1 MIRVLVVDDE
11 PIMAEAHALYVQRLA
26 GFELAGT
33 AYDGQSALRFI
44 AENPGLVDVLLLD
57 MNLPDLHGLDVA
69 RRLRSSG
76 QPVDIVAITAV
87 RDLEVVRGAILSGI
101 VQYLIKP
108 FSFASFAEKLGNY
121 RTFREQLTVAGGSP
135 NPTRRPEVGQH
146 EVDQALASLRAPTPA
161 ALALPKG
168 LAPETLAA
176 IVGLLQSAPDSV
188 SAQEVTAALGVS
200 RVTARRYLEYLAERG
215 SVRRTPRYGTPGR
228 PENEYSWI

>member
-11 PIMAEAHALYVQRLA
+11 PIMAEAHALYVQRLE

-33 AYDGQSALRFI
+33 VHDGQAALRFV
-44 AENPGLVDVLLLD
+44 AEHPELVDVLLLD

-69 RRLRSSG
+69 RRLRSAG
-76 QPVDIVAITAV
+76 RPVDIVAITAV
-87 RDLEVVRGAILSGI
+87 RDLEVVRGAIAAGI

-121 RTFREQLTVAGGSP
+121 RTFREQLAAAAGRP
-135 NPTRRPEVGQH
+135 DAARRPEVGQH
-146 EVDQALASLRAPTPA
+146 EVDQALASLRAPAPA

-176 IVGLLQSAPDSV
+176 VVGLLQSAPGSV
-188 SAQEVTAALGVS
+188 SAQEVTAALGIS
-200 RVTARRYLEYLAERG
+200 RVTARRYLEHLAERG
-215 SVRRTPRYGTPGR
+215 SVRRAPRYGTPGR
-228 PENEYSWI
+228 PENEYAWI